1 MAMPGPAAKA
11 RSGIRMAQV
20 LGAFSLATDL
30 GMAQP
35 LGHVLRTCY
44 IALRIGRELKLAESD
59 LAILYYS
66 TLLMHSGCPASSS
79 LMAALV
85 RTDEMDAT
93 RAVNR
98 RAYSNPLEEIEAL
111 AQHVAPEAPLPLRLQ
126 YILQAIAH
134 APRSKRES
142 QIGTCEVGALMARRL
157 GMPEGVEQTLQHLYE
172 HWDGSGYHHLRGE
185 QIPLCA
191 RIVDPA
197 SMLEVFNEMGG
208 RVATE
213 NVARAQRGKVIAPDV
228 ADTFLALSREA
239 RFWRELSGD
248 DLPTRLLEMEP
259 ENPYQYIAPERL
271 DEVVLAFAHFAD
283 AKSVAT
289 LGHAAGTA
297 QMAEAI
303 ARRMGLPADEITTLR
318 RAALL
323 HDLGLVAVGVNLIEK
338 RGSLTPAEQEKVR
351 LHPYYTERI
360 LASVP
365 GLQAV
370 APIAGG
376 HHEWLNGQG
385 YYRGL
390 SGQAVPL
397 GARILAVADAF
408 QELTEGYPG
417 HPARERDDAFQ
428 ALAPQVGSQL
438 APECYEAL
446 AQVLS
451 LTRPPSA
458 PRRELPAG
466 LTEREVQVLQLIAR
480 GRTNRQVADQLGLSN
495 KTVGHHVEHIYNKIG
510 VSTRAAAVFY
520 ALEHELI

>member
-1 MAMPGPAAKA
+1 MAE
-11 RSGIRMAQV
+11 V

-35 LGHVLRTCY
+35 MGHVLRTCY
-44 IALRIGRELKLAESD
+44 IAMRIGRELKLAEAD
-59 LAILYYS
+59 QAILFYA

-79 LMAALV
+79 LMAAVV

-98 RAYSNPLEEIEAL
+98 RAYSHPLEEIEAL
-111 AQHVAPEAPLPLRLQ
+111 VQHVAPDAPLLLRLQ
-126 YILQAIAH
+126 YIVQALAH
-134 APRSKRES
+134 APRSKRENR
-142 QIGTCEVGALMARRL
+142 IGTCEVGALMARRL
-157 GMPEGVEQTLQHLYE
+157 GMPAAVEQTLLNLFE
-172 HWDGSGYHHLRGE
+172 HWDGTGYHHLRGE

-197 SMLEVFNEMGG
+197 SMLEILHEIGG
-208 RVATE
+208 RAAMEQT
-213 NVARAQRGKVIAPDV
+213 ARAQRGKVLAPDV
-228 ADTFLALSREA
+228 ADAFLALSREA
-239 RFWRELSGD
+239 RFWQELSGE
-248 DLPTRLLEMEP
+248 DLHRRLLDMES
-259 ENPYQYIAPERL
+259 ENPCQYIGPERL
-271 DEVVLAFAHFAD
+271 DDVVLAFAHFAD

-289 LGHAAGTA
+289 LGHAEGTA
-297 QMAEAI
+297 YVAEAM
-303 ARRMGLPADEITTLR
+303 AQQMSLPADEIVTIR

-323 HDLGLVAVGVNLIEK
+323 HDLGLVAIGVNLIEK
-338 RGSLTPAEQEKVR
+338 RGPLTPAEQERIR

-360 LASVP
+360 LSSVP
-365 GLQAV
+365 GFQAV
-370 APIAGG
+370 AAIAGG

-408 QELTEGYPG
+408 HELTEDYPG
-417 HPARERDDAFQ
+417 HPARERDEAFR
-428 ALAPQVGSQL
+428 ALAPKVGSQL

-446 AQVLS
+446 SQVLS
-451 LTRPPSA
+451 LSLPKSA
-458 PRRELPAG
+458 RRRALPAG
-466 LTEREVQVLQLIAR
+466 LTDREVEVLRLVAK
-480 GRTNRQVADQLGLSN
+480 GRTNKQVAEHLVLSE

-520 ALEHELI
+520 ALEHDLI